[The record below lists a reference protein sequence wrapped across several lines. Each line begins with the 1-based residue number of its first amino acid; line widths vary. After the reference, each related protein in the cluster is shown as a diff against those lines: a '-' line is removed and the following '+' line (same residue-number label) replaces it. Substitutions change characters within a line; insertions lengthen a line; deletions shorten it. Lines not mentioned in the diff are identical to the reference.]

1 MGSDTIQMIASAAKA
16 AKAATAT
23 VPWMV
28 PTAGGAEQLDPTT
41 SQWDGRLLP
50 VSTGSYIIHGWTTT
64 LIQTTTAIHES
75 ASAIADAVQPT
86 ARPTHRQHKHVQST
100 CPLYA
105 QRQLVTSSFTCNVLS
120 IMVMP
125 AQMTI
130 PPPFSTN
137 AWSVRLASEQGR
149 SILRKAICQEDR
161 WVQSS
166 EGSALLLRPTMRTG
180 TK

>member
-1 MGSDTIQMIASAAKA
+1 MIASAAKA

-28 PTAGGAEQLDPTT
+28 PTAGGAEQLDAST
-41 SQWDGRLLP
+41 SQWDDRLLS
-50 VSTGSYIIHGWTTT
+50 VSTGSCILNRWTTT
-64 LIQTTTAIHES
+64 LIQTTTAIHKS

-86 ARPTHRQHKHVQST
+86 VRPAHRRHNHAQST
-100 CPLYA
+100 CQLFA
-105 QRQLVTSSFTCNVLS
+105 QRQLATISFTCNVLS

-137 AWSVRLASEQGR
+137 AWSVRVASEQGR

-166 EGSALLLRPTMRTG
+166 EGSALLLRPTMRTR

>member
-28 PTAGGAEQLDPTT
+28 PTAGGAEQLDAST
-41 SQWDGRLLP
+41 SQWGGRLLS
-50 VSTGSYIIHGWTTT
+50 VSTGSCIIHGWTTT
-64 LIQTTTAIHES
+64 PIHES

-86 ARPTHRQHKHVQST
+86 VRPAHRRHNHAQST
-100 CPLYA
+100 CQLFA
-105 QRQLVTSSFTCNVLS
+105 QRQLATISFTCNVLS